1 MGDLPNFLHEITHY
15 TYDTFGRG
23 ENRGLS
29 KEKPRKRND
38 HLLNATQYAM
48 CLRLK
53 GSKKRSMDIFGNE
66 LNSGLTAEQRTKLV
80 SYT

>member
-1 MGDLPNFLHEITHY
+1 MGDLPNFVHEITHY

-23 ENRGLS
+23 EQRGMS

-53 GSKKRSMDIFGNE
+53 GSKKRSADIFGNIE
-66 LNSGLTAEQRTKLV
+66 EDKITAEQRRKNN

>member
-1 MGDLPNFLHEITHY
+1 MGDLPNFIHEITHY
-15 TYDTFGRG
+15 TYDSWSKG
-23 ENRGLS
+23 EMKGLS

-38 HLLNATQYAM
+38 HLLNAMQYAM

-53 GSKKRSMDIFGNE
+53 GSKKRSTDIFGDIE
-66 LNSGLTAEQRTKLV
+66 QDLITAQQRRQNS